1 MKTAKQFLLI
11 ISCMLCLTEVL
22 GQGFLNKVG
31 KKILEKTNTSS
42 PEKEVKDSIKSPENA
57 PAGEPSSQANPMGNL
72 LGKMGIASEPGKLE
86 DAYAFDLS
94 VHMLIENYRGDKKE
108 SERAF
113 VYYFDQNAKNLAFE
127 PGPGTGKDQVQGS
140 FIIDVKNNSMI
151 MLSEKD
157 GKKSAMVFRQNFSDL
172 ANPENQDEA
181 NVEGSFTKTGRSKT
195 ILGYKCDEYRYDD
208 AKEKNESF
216 FWITPEVDLKLFGM
230 GEAPTKK
237 SALPK
242 NIPAGFTMEYVITNT
257 RNNDRTVM
265 TVTDIDKN
273 ISKQINMKAYEVQ
286 QIGGAM
292 NPN

>member
-1 MKTAKQFLLI
+1 MI
-11 ISCMLCLTEVL
+11 LCILFVPEVS

-31 KKILEKTNTSS
+31 KKLLEKANTSS
-42 PEKEVKDSIKSPENA
+42 PEKEVKDSVTSTENA
-57 PAGEPSSQANPMGNL
+57 PAGEPSQQANPMGNL
-72 LGKMGIASEPGKLE
+72 FGKMGISSEPVKIE
-86 DAYAFDLS
+86 DTYVFDLS
-94 VHMLIENYRGDKKE
+94 VHMLAENYRGDKKE
-108 SERAF
+108 SERTF
-113 VYYFDQNAKNLAFE
+113 IYYFDQNVKNLAFE

-140 FIIDVKNNSMI
+140 FIIDVKNNAMI
-151 MLSEKD
+151 MLADQD

-172 ANPENQDEA
+172 AKPENQDEA

-208 AKEKNESF
+208 AKEKTESF

-242 NIPAGFTMEYVITNT
+242 NMPAGFTMEYVITNT

-265 TVTDIDKN
+265 TVTNIGKN
-273 ISKQINMKAYEVQ
+273 ISKQISMKAYEVQ

-292 NPN
+292 NPD